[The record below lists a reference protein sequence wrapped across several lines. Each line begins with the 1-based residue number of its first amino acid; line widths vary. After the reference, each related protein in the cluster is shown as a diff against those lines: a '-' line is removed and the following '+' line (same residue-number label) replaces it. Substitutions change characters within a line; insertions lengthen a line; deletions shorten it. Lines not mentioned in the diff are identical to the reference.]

1 MIRKD
6 DIGDS
11 NMTALSHIKKNS
23 VATPAMFV
31 VRALVLPISKLT
43 AAFRA
48 NAQVA
53 FANMMVAEWCAERDS
68 FKSFVIGDSSK
79 SAKGANKKTKQA
91 GET

>member
-53 FANMMVAEWCAERDS
+53 FANMMVAE
-68 FKSFVIGDSSK
+68 
-79 SAKGANKKTKQA
+79 
-91 GET
+91 